1 MEGVRTCVGQR
12 RKMGWDVRWKAAV
25 WSVGCVLA
33 VEVVGREASWA
44 QTAQSSPVPSPIAVE
59 RSLRVGVK
67 PIEPFVYVAEQGN
80 PTGYSIDLWTAIAPQ
95 LKAQT
100 QYSVYDTT
108 PELLDALRRGE
119 VDVAIA
125 GISITASREATGL
138 DFSHPTYE
146 AGLQLL
152 VMRPQRSQIS
162 RLLNYLGGGRALQA
176 VGRVLL
182 SSIVV
187 GFLIWL
193 FERRHNPH
201 FQHGPLAGIG
211 QGIWFAV
218 VTLGTF
224 GYGDVTPVGL
234 PGRIVAGLWMGV
246 SFFILADFISAMTT
260 ARQQAAPVQ
269 SLSDLAGQPIGAS
282 QGTTADLFLQTK
294 PVKRVPLADLEASLK
309 ALRSSEVVAI
319 VIDRPVAEYL
329 TAQEPDLVMAG
340 DRLSR
345 EHDGIA
351 LREGDDLREDI
362 NRALL
367 TLQEKE
373 YFEFLCRKWFGEPQ
387 QP

>member
-1 MEGVRTCVGQR
+1 MGQR
-12 RKMGWDVRWKAAV
+12 RKVAWDARWKAAV
-25 WSVGCVLA
+25 WAVGCVLA
-33 VEVVGREASWA
+33 VEGVGTGDSWA
-44 QTAQSSPVPSPIAVE
+44 QTAQPSPVPSPMLAE

-67 PIEPFVYVAEQGN
+67 PIEPFVFAAEQGN

-95 LKAQT
+95 INAQT
-100 QYSVYDTT
+100 RYVVYDTT

-152 VMRPQRSQIS
+152 VMRSQKS
-162 RLLNYLGGGRALQA
+162 QVARLLDYLGGGRALQA

-193 FERRHNPH
+193 FERRHNSH

-282 QGTTADLFLQTK
+282 QGTTADYFLRTK
-294 PVKRVPLADLEASLK
+294 PVKRVPMEDLEASLR
-309 ALRSSEVVAI
+309 ALRSGEVVAI

-329 TAQEPDLVMAG
+329 TVQEPDLVMAG

-345 EHDGIA
+345 EHYGIA
-351 LREGDDLREDI
+351 LREGDDLREEI

-387 QP
+387 QQ

>member
-1 MEGVRTCVGQR
+1 MKPSV
-12 RKMGWDVRWKAAV
+12 KPRWKVIVFA
-25 WSVGCVLA
+25 VGCVLA
-33 VEVVGREASWA
+33 ADLGGTAASWA
-44 QTAQSSPVPSPIAVE
+44 QTTQTTQSTPTPAPTPVE

-67 PIEPFVYVAEQGN
+67 PIEPFVFAPEQGN

-95 LKAQT
+95 INAQT
-100 QYSVYDTT
+100 QYVVYDTT

-125 GISITASREATGL
+125 GISITARREATGL
-138 DFSHPTYE
+138 DFSHPVYE

-152 VMRPQRSQIS
+152 VLQSQKPQFF
-162 RLLNYLGGGRALQA
+162 RLLDYLGGARALQA

-260 ARQQAAPVQ
+260 ARQQAVPVQ

-282 QGTTADLFLQTK
+282 QGTTADYFLQTK
-294 PVKRVPLADLEASLK
+294 PVKRVPLADLEASLE
-309 ALRSSEVVAI
+309 ALRSGDVAAI

-329 TAQEPDLVMAG
+329 AAQEPDLVMAG
-340 DRLSR
+340 DRLSQ
-345 EHDGIA
+345 EHYGIA
-351 LREGDDLREDI
+351 LREGDDLREAI

-367 TLQEKE
+367 TLQEKG

-387 QP
+387 Q

>member
-1 MEGVRTCVGQR
+1 M
-12 RKMGWDVRWKAAV
+12 KPSAKPRWKVIVFA
-25 WSVGCVLA
+25 VGCVLA
-33 VEVVGREASWA
+33 ADLGGTAASWA
-44 QTAQSSPVPSPIAVE
+44 QTTQTTQSTPTPAPTPVE

-67 PIEPFVYVAEQGN
+67 PIEPFVFAPEQGN

-95 LKAQT
+95 INAQT
-100 QYSVYDTT
+100 QYVVYDTT

-125 GISITASREATGL
+125 GISITARREATGL
-138 DFSHPTYE
+138 DFSHPIYE

-152 VMRPQRSQIS
+152 VLQSQKS
-162 RLLNYLGGGRALQA
+162 QFFRLLDYLGGARALQA

-234 PGRIVAGLWMGV
+234 PGRIVAGLWMGI

-260 ARQQAAPVQ
+260 ARQQAVPVQ

-282 QGTTADLFLQTK
+282 QGTTADYFLQTK
-294 PVKRVPLADLEASLK
+294 PVKRVPLADLEASLE
-309 ALRSSEVVAI
+309 ALRSGDVAAI

-329 TAQEPDLVMAG
+329 SAQEPDLVMAG

-345 EHDGIA
+345 EQYGIA
-351 LREGDDLREDI
+351 LREGDDLREAI

-387 QP
+387 Q

>member
-1 MEGVRTCVGQR
+1 MKWTVAVC
-12 RKMGWDVRWKAAV
+12 AA
-25 WSVGCVLA
+25 GCVLA
-33 VEVVGREASWA
+33 IEVGETKPSWA
-44 QTAQSSPVPSPIAVE
+44 QTAQLAPSQTPTE

-67 PIEPFVYVAEQGN
+67 PIEPFVFTPEQGD

-95 LKAQT
+95 ISAQT
-100 QYSVYDTT
+100 QYRVYDTT
-108 PELLDALRRGE
+108 PELLDALRQGE

-125 GISITASREATGL
+125 GISITAQREASGL

-152 VMRPQRSQIS
+152 VRQSQKS
-162 RLLNYLGGGRALQA
+162 QFFRLLDYLGGASALQA

-201 FQHGPLAGIG
+201 FQHGPIAGIG

-282 QGTTADLFLQTK
+282 QGTTADYFLQAK
-294 PVKRVPLADLEASLK
+294 PVKRVPLADLDASLR
-309 ALRSSEVVAI
+309 ALRSGEVAAI

-329 TAQEPDLVMAG
+329 AAQEPDLVMAG
-340 DRLSR
+340 DRLSQ
-345 EHDGIA
+345 EYYGIA
-351 LREGDDLREDI
+351 LREGDDLREEI

-373 YFEFLCRKWFGEPQ
+373 YFEFLCRRWFGDPQ
-387 QP
+387 QQ

>member
-1 MEGVRTCVGQR
+1 MKPSV
-12 RKMGWDVRWKAAV
+12 KPRWKVIVFA
-25 WSVGCVLA
+25 VGCVLA
-33 VEVVGREASWA
+33 ADLGGTAASWA
-44 QTAQSSPVPSPIAVE
+44 QTTQTTQSTPTPAPTPVE

-67 PIEPFVYVAEQGN
+67 PIEPFVFAPEQGN

-95 LKAQT
+95 INAQT
-100 QYSVYDTT
+100 QYVVYDTT
-108 PELLDALRRGE
+108 PELLDALRQGE

-125 GISITASREATGL
+125 GISITARREATGL

-152 VMRPQRSQIS
+152 VLQSQKS
-162 RLLNYLGGGRALQA
+162 QFFRLLDYLGGARALQA

-260 ARQQAAPVQ
+260 ARQQAVPVQ

-282 QGTTADLFLQTK
+282 QGTTADYFLQTK
-294 PVKRVPLADLEASLK
+294 PVKRVPLADLEASLE
-309 ALRSSEVVAI
+309 ALRSGDVAAI

-329 TAQEPDLVMAG
+329 AAQEPDLIMAG

-345 EHDGIA
+345 EQYGIA
-351 LREGDDLREDI
+351 LREGDDLREAI

-387 QP
+387 RR

>member
-1 MEGVRTCVGQR
+1 M
-12 RKMGWDVRWKAAV
+12 
-25 WSVGCVLA
+25 LA
-33 VEVVGREASWA
+33 
-44 QTAQSSPVPSPIAVE
+44 E

-67 PIEPFVYVAEQGN
+67 PIEPFVFATEQGN
-80 PTGYSIDLWTAIAPQ
+80 PTGYSIDLWMAIAPQ
-95 LKAQT
+95 INAQT
-100 QYSVYDTT
+100 RYVVYDTT
-108 PELLDALRRGE
+108 PELLDALRQGE

-125 GISITASREATGL
+125 GISITARREATGL
-138 DFSHPTYE
+138 DFSHPIYE

-152 VMRPQRSQIS
+152 VMRSQKS
-162 RLLNYLGGGRALQA
+162 QVARLLDYLGGGRALQA

-201 FQHGPLAGIG
+201 FQQGPLAGIG

-246 SFFILADFISAMTT
+246 SFFILADFISTMTT

-282 QGTTADLFLQTK
+282 QGTTADYFLRTK
-294 PVKRVPLADLEASLK
+294 PVKRVPMEDLEASLR
-309 ALRSSEVVAI
+309 ALRSGEVVAI

-345 EHDGIA
+345 EHYGIA
-351 LREGDDLREDI
+351 LREGDDLREEI

-373 YFEFLCRKWFGEPQ
+373 YFEFLCRKWFGEP
-387 QP
+387 

>member
-1 MEGVRTCVGQR
+1 MKPSV
-12 RKMGWDVRWKAAV
+12 KPRWKVIVFA
-25 WSVGCVLA
+25 VGCVLA
-33 VEVVGREASWA
+33 ADLGGTAASWA
-44 QTAQSSPVPSPIAVE
+44 QTTQTTQSTPTPAPTPVE

-67 PIEPFVYVAEQGN
+67 PIEPFVFAPEQGN

-95 LKAQT
+95 INAQT
-100 QYSVYDTT
+100 QYVVYDTT

-119 VDVAIA
+119 VNVAIA
-125 GISITASREATGL
+125 GISITARREATGL
-138 DFSHPTYE
+138 DFSHPVYE

-152 VMRPQRSQIS
+152 VLQSQKPQFF
-162 RLLNYLGGGRALQA
+162 RLLDYLGGARALQA

-282 QGTTADLFLQTK
+282 QGTTADYFLQTK
-294 PVKRVPLADLEASLK
+294 PVKRVPLADLEASLA
-309 ALRSSEVVAI
+309 ALRSGDVAAI

-329 TAQEPDLVMAG
+329 AAQEPDLVMAG
-340 DRLSR
+340 DRLSQ
-345 EHDGIA
+345 EHYGIA
-351 LREGDDLREDI
+351 LREGDDLREAI

-367 TLQEKE
+367 TLQEKG

-387 QP
+387 Q

>member
-1 MEGVRTCVGQR
+1 M
-12 RKMGWDVRWKAAV
+12 
-25 WSVGCVLA
+25 GCVLA
-33 VEVVGREASWA
+33 AEMSGIAASRA
-44 QTAQSSPVPSPIAVE
+44 QTTPPFPSLSPTPVE
-59 RSLRVGVK
+59 RSLRVGIK
-67 PIEPFVYVAEQGN
+67 PIEPFVFATEQGN
-80 PTGYSIDLWTAIAPQ
+80 PTGYSIDLWEAIAPQ
-95 LKAQT
+95 INAQT
-100 QYSVYDTT
+100 QYLVYETT
-108 PELLDALRRGE
+108 PELLDALRQGSI
-119 VDVAIA
+119 DVAIA
-125 GISITASREATGL
+125 GISVTADREAKGL

-146 AGLQLL
+146 AGLQLVVL
-152 VMRPQRSQIS
+152 QPQKSQLL
-162 RLLNYLGGGRALQA
+162 RLLDYLGGDRALVA
-176 VGRVLL
+176 IGRVLL

-187 GFLIWL
+187 GFLIWF
-193 FERRHNPH
+193 FERRQNSH
-201 FQHGPLAGIG
+201 FQNGPLAGIG

-269 SLSDLAGQPIGAS
+269 SLSDLTGQPIGAS

-294 PVKRVPLADLEASLK
+294 PVKRVPLADLEASLR
-309 ALRSSEVVAI
+309 ALRSGEVVAI

-345 EHDGIA
+345 EHYGIA

>member
-1 MEGVRTCVGQR
+1 MKPSV
-12 RKMGWDVRWKAAV
+12 KPRWKVIVFA
-25 WSVGCVLA
+25 VGCVLA
-33 VEVVGREASWA
+33 ADLGGTAASWA
-44 QTAQSSPVPSPIAVE
+44 QTTQTTQSTPTPAPTPVE

-67 PIEPFVYVAEQGN
+67 PIEPFVFAPEQGN

-95 LKAQT
+95 INAQT
-100 QYSVYDTT
+100 QYVVYDTT

-125 GISITASREATGL
+125 GISISARREATGL
-138 DFSHPTYE
+138 DFSHPVYE
-146 AGLQLL
+146 AGLELL
-152 VMRPQRSQIS
+152 VLQSQKPQFF
-162 RLLNYLGGGRALQA
+162 RLLDYLGGARALQA

-260 ARQQAAPVQ
+260 ARQQAVPVQ

-282 QGTTADLFLQTK
+282 QGTTADYFLQTK
-294 PVKRVPLADLEASLK
+294 PVKRVPLADLEASLE
-309 ALRSSEVVAI
+309 ALRSGDVAAI
-319 VIDRPVAEYL
+319 VIARPVAEYL
-329 TAQEPDLVMAG
+329 SAQEPDLVMAG

-345 EHDGIA
+345 EQYGIA
-351 LREGDDLREDI
+351 LREGDDLREAI

-387 QP
+387 Q

>member
-1 MEGVRTCVGQR
+1 MF
-12 RKMGWDVRWKAAV
+12 A
-25 WSVGCVLA
+25 VGCVLA
-33 VEVVGREASWA
+33 ADLGGTAASWA
-44 QTAQSSPVPSPIAVE
+44 QTTQTTQSTPTPAPTPVE

-67 PIEPFVYVAEQGN
+67 PIEPFVFAPEQGN

-95 LKAQT
+95 INAQT
-100 QYSVYDTT
+100 QYVVYDTT
-108 PELLDALRRGE
+108 PELLDALRQGE

-125 GISITASREATGL
+125 GISITARREATGL

-152 VMRPQRSQIS
+152 VLQSQKS
-162 RLLNYLGGGRALQA
+162 QFFRLLDYLGGARALQA

-260 ARQQAAPVQ
+260 ARQQAVPVQ

-282 QGTTADLFLQTK
+282 QGTTADYFLQTK
-294 PVKRVPLADLEASLK
+294 PVKRVPLADLEASLE
-309 ALRSSEVVAI
+309 ALRSGDVAAI

-329 TAQEPDLVMAG
+329 AAQEPDLIMAG

-345 EHDGIA
+345 EQYGIA
-351 LREGDDLREDI
+351 LREGDDLREAI

-387 QP
+387 RR